1 MEISEARRLKE
12 LERENAELKKVV
24 AEQSPDIR
32 MLKDVLKKMVD
43 LPVRREVA
51 GYLEREYSISQRR
64 ACRVLELSMNTAR
77 RRQAVIMRY

>member
-12 LERENAELKKVV
+12 LERENAEL
-24 AEQSPDIR
+24 R